1 MTKFELEYRK
11 FKLDPH
17 IHQLSTIFQFTIEEV
32 LETLEVADLD
42 MKTTHYSTMIEPI
55 FNRNFGNEFHKHNGT
70 KHHQNLHK
78 NTGNQ
83 NQ

>member
-1 MTKFELEYRK
+1 MFET
-11 FKLDPH
+11 P
-17 IHQLSTIFQFTIEEV
+17 
-32 LETLEVADLD
+32 ETADVE
-42 MKTTHYSTMIEPI
+42 MSAENYSTMIEPI
-55 FNRNFGNEFHKHNGT
+55 FNRNFGNEFHNHNGT